1 MTTTPMS
8 TFDHHGT
15 CARAVGQAL
24 LFLETVSSRDLAFAE
39 KETPRDLVSAADLS
53 IHNLISKELEA
64 TGIPVISEE
73 SFVPKSDE
81 IAGEGLRWLL
91 DPIDGTTNFAARIPL
106 YGVALGL
113 MRGSA
118 FDAGAFGMPAT
129 RELFYTASLDA
140 SYLNDSRLRSD
151 PRTLGGSLIGACF
164 SSRGAFTGQ
173 MRENEFRVFGVLND
187 RSRGCVR
194 LGSAGVSICYTAAGK
209 LGATFG
215 IAGRIWDVAAAFAIA
230 RAAGCGIMT
239 SPTHDPLALT
249 YVVGHGSV
257 VHAIRSVIE
266 AELGI
271 TSWREV
277 HR

>member
-1 MTTTPMS
+1 MK

-24 LFLETVSSRDLAFAE
+24 LFLETVSSRDLAFTE
-39 KETPRDLVSAADLS
+39 KESPRDLVSAADLA
-53 IHNLISKELEA
+53 IHNLISQELEP
-64 TGIPVISEE
+64 TGIQVISEE
-73 SFVPKSDE
+73 SGVAQSDL
-81 IAGEGLRWLL
+81 IAGAGPRWLL

-113 MRGSA
+113 MRGDA

-129 RELFYTASLDA
+129 REFFYTVSPEA
-140 SYLNDSRLRSD
+140 SYLNDARLRSD
-151 PRTLGGSLIGACF
+151 MRSLGGSLIGACF
-164 SSRGAFTGQ
+164 SSRGTITAQ
-173 MRENEFRVFGVLND
+173 AREDEFRVFGIIND

-215 IAGRIWDVAAAFAIA
+215 IAGKIWDVAAAMAIA

-239 SPTHDPLALT
+239 SPTQDPLAIS

-257 VHAIRSVIE
+257 VHEIRSVIE
-266 AELGI
+266 SEMGI
-271 TSWREV
+271 TSWKEERS
-277 HR
+277 

>member
-1 MTTTPMS
+1 MT

-15 CARAVGQAL
+15 CTRAVGQAL
-24 LFLETVSSRDLAFAE
+24 LFLETVSSRDLAFTE
-39 KETPRDLVSAADLS
+39 KESPRDLVSAADLA
-53 IHNLISKELEA
+53 IHNLISQELES

-73 SFVPKSDE
+73 SVVVESDL
-81 IAGEGLRWLL
+81 IAGTGLRWLL

-113 MRGSA
+113 MRGNT

-129 RELFYTASLDA
+129 RELFYTVSPEA
-140 SYLNDSRLRSD
+140 SYLNDARLRSD
-151 PRTLGGSLIGACF
+151 TRSLGGSLIGACF
-164 SSRGAFTGQ
+164 SARDTITAKA
-173 MRENEFRVFGVLND
+173 REDEFRVFGIIND

-194 LGSAGVSICYTAAGK
+194 LGSASVSICYTAAGK

-215 IAGRIWDVAAAFAIA
+215 IAGRIWDVAAAMAIA

-239 SPTHDPLALT
+239 SPTGDPLT
-249 YVVGHGSV
+249 ISYVVGHGSV
-257 VHAIRSVIE
+257 VYEIGSVIE
-266 AELGI
+266 GEMGI

-277 HR
+277 QL